1 MVLETVSLL
10 GVPLL
15 LQLLLVP
22 AAAAAAAAQ
31 SAAISIGNSTQLFVD
46 DFLIQS
52 KVNLTR
58 SMHSPDLSRVAIT
71 ADAPWERNYTVGMIG
86 TSVILDDGK
95 IRLWYSLRNNTLGCR
110 PANVPRHQS
119 DQPPCDAHVPPQP
132 NYVTAAGNIYIGYA
146 ESSARMRSTRPR
158 VSYIKNKSFI

>member
-22 AAAAAAAAQ
+22 AAAPQPPQPSAQ

-58 SMHSPDLSRVAIT
+58 SMHSPDLSRVAIA

-132 NYVTAAGNIYIGYA
+132 NYVAAAGNIYIGYA
-146 ESSARMRSTRPR
+146 ESSARMLNTRG
-158 VSYIKNKSFI
+158 VSYF